1 MQFVNQRLT
10 SRLLTTLF
18 TPLTLRAISSAF
30 AFSQPK
36 DTLPLSLTTQSSTS
50 TETAYKAA

>member
-1 MQFVNQRLT
+1 MNKGLP

-30 AFSQPK
+30 AFFSAE
-36 DTLPLSLTTQSSTS
+36 DTLPLRLTTPSSTS
-50 TETAYKAA
+50 TETAYKVA